1 MPFEWNNNNKKI
13 SPHCKWVIVERFEL
27 HMETVLFMKVQATP
41 EAEKNIEFMLHR
53 ELQLYIQSPN
63 ELTKTITALGW
74 NWTHGCQLIFLLKLL
89 KMKLHIKKTH
99 FIYPTPQS
107 TFQQFKEIRGSV
119 YFQYQLIQHCPLCK
133 WRSARSCLYL
143 YNTASVI
150 NSIIWIS
157 YSLICSTIQKI

>member
-41 EAEKNIEFMLHR
+41 EAETNIEFMLHR

-89 KMKLHIKKTH
+89 KMKLHIIKKKHILYTQH
-99 FIYPTPQS
+99 HKAHSNSSRKSGGVFIFNIS
-107 TFQQFKEIRGSV
+107 
-119 YFQYQLIQHCPLCK
+119 
-133 WRSARSCLYL
+133 W
-143 YNTASVI
+143 YNIAPYANEDLPEVVFT
-150 NSIIWIS
+150 SIIRLPW
-157 YSLICSTIQKI
+157 